1 MKRLLFAL
9 VAVALFAVPALA
21 KDVELAWDA
30 SESTGV
36 VGYKLYFYTDPNLSQ
51 PLPGY
56 PIDVGN
62 VLEYVVS
69 GLPDGV
75 GHYITATAY
84 DAANYES
91 SFSNTVYSPGFTKP
105 SPPTGLGGAT
115 TVNNIRIP
123 IE

>member
-1 MKRLLFAL
+1 MKKLLIAL
-9 VAVALFAVPALA
+9 VAVVLLAVPALA

-30 SESTGV
+30 SESAGV
-36 VGYKLYFYTDPNLSQ
+36 VGYKLYFHTDPDLTQRLN
-51 PLPGY
+51 GY

-62 VLEYVVS
+62 VLQYTVT

-84 DAANYES
+84 DAANFES
-91 SFSNTVYSPGFTKP
+91 AFSNIAYSPGFTKP
-105 SPPTGLGGAT
+105 SPPSGLGGVT

-123 IE
+123 IK